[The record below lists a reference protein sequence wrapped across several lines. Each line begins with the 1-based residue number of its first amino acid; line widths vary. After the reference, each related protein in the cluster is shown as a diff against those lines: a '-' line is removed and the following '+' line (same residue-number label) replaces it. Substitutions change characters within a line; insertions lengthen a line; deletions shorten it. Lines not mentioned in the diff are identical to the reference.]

1 MAEAKWGKGE
11 GKEAGWRGHVSTLTP
26 FGVGEAEQRN
36 GGGGGGVRGG
46 GNSLDGTSP
55 SLNYIPSSPWGQFAG
70 RGEGGGGRVVTRSTL
85 TMCARVGRDKE
96 EALYADLYISRVPI
110 DTCRM
115 HLKQHNFS
123 QR

>member
-1 MAEAKWGKGE
+1 MAEAKRGKGE
-11 GKEAGWRGHVSTLTP
+11 GKETGWRGHVSTLTP

-36 GGGGGGVRGG
+36 GGGGGGGRGG
-46 GNSLDGTSP
+46 GNSLDGHRRRSTTSP
-55 SLNYIPSSPWGQFAG
+55 LLHGASLLE
-70 RGEGGGGRVVTRSTL
+70 EGGGRGRVVTRSTL
-85 TMCARVGRDKE
+85 TACARVGRDKE

>member
-1 MAEAKWGKGE
+1 MEE
-11 GKEAGWRGHVSTLTP
+11 
-26 FGVGEAEQRN
+26 
-36 GGGGGGVRGG
+36 GGGLEEEGTHWTGHRRR
-46 GNSLDGTSP
+46 STTSP
-55 SLNYIPSSPWGQFAG
+55 LLHGASLLEEG
-70 RGEGGGGRVVTRSTL
+70 RGGGRVVTRSTL
-85 TMCARVGRDKE
+85 TVCARVGRDKE

>member
-1 MAEAKWGKGE
+1 MAEAKRGKGE
-11 GKEAGWRGHVSTLTP
+11 GKETGWRGHVSTLTP

-36 GGGGGGVRGG
+36 GGGGGGVEEEGTHWTDIAVAQLHPLFSMGPVCWKRGG
-46 GNSLDGTSP
+46 G
-55 SLNYIPSSPWGQFAG
+55 G
-70 RGEGGGGRVVTRSTL
+70 RGRVVTRSTL
-85 TMCARVGRDKE
+85 TACARVGRDKE